1 MNTERRKQLRTLFG
15 EKLQLGVALA
25 RYTSARI
32 GGPADGLLLAQ
43 SADDLADIVT
53 RLWMAEVPFIMLGA
67 GSNVLISDR
76 GCREVVILNHAKRL
90 EFQPSAEDSTRC
102 TLWAES
108 GASLGGIA
116 RKAAQKGWS
125 GIEWAAAVP
134 GTVGGA
140 VVGNAGAFGG
150 EMRTSLHMVNI
161 LQRGNQQVG
170 SNSTALVARVTAKD
184 LGYSYRSSLLK
195 RERGSG
201 VVLSAEFLLASC
213 PPAEAVARVEALNAK
228 RRETQPPGASMGSMF
243 KNPPGDYAGRLIEA
257 AGLKGKRI
265 GEAQIST
272 VHANFFVNTGQAKAA
287 DVKALMD
294 LARSTVHEMFGVI
307 LEPEVELVGE
317 WGDLVVG
324 AQHA

>member
-1 MNTERRKQLRTLFG
+1 MLALFG
-15 EKLQLGVALA
+15 EKLQSGVGLA

-32 GGPADGLLLAQ
+32 GGPADGLLIAR
-43 SADDLADIVT
+43 SAEDLADVVS

-76 GCREVVILNHAKRL
+76 GCREVVILNHAKRV
-90 EFQPSAEDSTRC
+90 EFQPLAEDRTRC
-102 TLWAES
+102 KLWTES
-108 GASLGGIA
+108 GASFGGIA
-116 RKAAQKGWS
+116 RAAAQKGWS
-125 GIEWAAAVP
+125 GIEWASTVP

-150 EMRTSLHMVNI
+150 DMNTSLHMASI

-170 SNSTALVARVTAKD
+170 SNSTAQVARVTAKD
-184 LGYSYRSSLLK
+184 LGYSYRSSRLK

-213 PPAEAVARVEALNAK
+213 SPAEAMARVEALSGK

-243 KNPPGDYAGRLIEA
+243 KNPTGDYAGRLIEA
-257 AGLKGKRI
+257 AGLKGRRI
-265 GEAQIST
+265 GEAEIST

-294 LARSTVHEMFGVI
+294 LARSTVHEQFGVT
-307 LEPEVELVGE
+307 LEPEVELIGE
-317 WGDLVVG
+317 WGETAVG

>member
-1 MNTERRKQLRTLFG
+1 MSTERQTRLQALFG
-15 EKLQLGVALA
+15 EKLLSGVALA
-25 RYTSARI
+25 RYASARI
-32 GGPADGLLLAQ
+32 GGPADSLLIAR
-43 SADDLADIVT
+43 SADDLAEIVT
-53 RLWMAEVPFIMLGA
+53 RLWVAELPFILLGA

-76 GCREVVILNHAKRL
+76 GCREAVILNHAKRV
-90 EFQPSAEDSTRC
+90 EFRPLAEDRMRC

-116 RKAAQKGWS
+116 RAAGQKGWS
-125 GIEWAAAVP
+125 GIEWAATVP

-150 EMRTSLHMVNI
+150 DMSTSLHMATI
-161 LQRGNQQVG
+161 LQRGNQQVA
-170 SNSTALVARVTAKD
+170 SNSTALVARVTAID
-184 LGYSYRSSLLK
+184 LGYSYRSSWLK

-201 VVLSAEFLLASC
+201 VVLSADFLLARCS
-213 PPAEAVARVEALNAK
+213 PAEALARVEALNAK

-257 AGLKGKRI
+257 AGLKGKRM

-294 LARSTVHEMFGVI
+294 LARSTVHEKFGVI
-307 LEPEVELVGE
+307 LEPEVELIGE
-317 WGDLVVG
+317 WGDLGVG